1 MDRHVARLKW
11 IAGFDMEDLVGA
23 ILQRGT
29 WFSIGLLLASAI
41 LRRSPAYRHAGVEAP
56 LQGINVL
63 DLVLDDLPRVADS
76 VFWSSGLAHLGVIVL
91 MLIPYVR
98 VLASVFYFACVERS
112 GRHVVLTGV
121 VAAVLTYIV
130 FLG

>member
-1 MDRHVARLKW
+1 MDRHQARLKW
-11 IAGFDMEDLVGA
+11 IASFDMEDLVGW

-41 LRRSPAYRHAGVEAP
+41 LRRSSAYWHAGADPP
-56 LQGINVL
+56 LQGTNVL
-63 DLVLDDLPRVADS
+63 HLLLADLRGMATPR
-76 VFWSSGLAHLGVIVL
+76 FWTSGLAHLGVVVL
-91 MLIPYVR
+91 MLIPYLR

-112 GRHVVLTGV
+112 GRHVLLTGV